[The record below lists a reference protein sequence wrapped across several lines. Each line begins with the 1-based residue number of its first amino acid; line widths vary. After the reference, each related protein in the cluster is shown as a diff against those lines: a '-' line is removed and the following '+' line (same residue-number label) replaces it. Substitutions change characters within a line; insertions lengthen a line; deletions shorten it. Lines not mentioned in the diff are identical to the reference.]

1 MFHKSGRVLIAAL
14 AVGAA
19 LFAGGCAA
27 GTGSALQAPHPP
39 NVATTAEGSI
49 AGDSKATQSSGG
61 STASESTETGKDTG
75 KDTGENSG
83 ENSGEGKET
92 GNGSTSVSEQDIPI
106 SSYTPDGTTK
116 KLVTWPKELILPD
129 SASGGASDVQFK
141 NVTWTK
147 WGENGAEGSGDAY
160 ITGGGA
166 PPETI
171 HNVRIIVDDAK
182 TVEGARQFTHFLI
195 MYPDGT
201 VNEGRTDF

>member
-1 MFHKSGRVLIAAL
+1 MFQKSGRVLIAAL

-27 GTGSALQAPHPP
+27 GAGSALQAPHPP
-39 NVATTAEGSI
+39 NIATTAEGSI
-49 AGDSKATQSSGG
+49 AGDSQATQSSGG
-61 STASESTETGKDTG
+61 STASESTETGKNTG
-75 KDTGENSG
+75 KNTGEVTG

-92 GNGSTSVSEQDIPI
+92 GNGSTAGVEQDIPI
-106 SSYTPDGTTK
+106 SSYASDHETK

-129 SASGGASDVQFK
+129 EASGGASDVQFK
-141 NVTWTK
+141 NITWIR

-160 ITGGGA
+160 VTGGGA

-182 TVEGARQFTHFLI
+182 TVGGVRQYTHFLI
-195 MYPDGT
+195 MYPDGM